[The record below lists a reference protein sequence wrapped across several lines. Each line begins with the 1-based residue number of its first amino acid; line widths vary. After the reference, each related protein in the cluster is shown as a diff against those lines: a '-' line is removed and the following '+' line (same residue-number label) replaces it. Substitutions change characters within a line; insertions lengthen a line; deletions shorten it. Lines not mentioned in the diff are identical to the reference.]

1 MFNFIKMTKLVSKEV
16 TPLMTYQL
24 LHHLT
29 DYFSHPDRWH
39 PATVSI
45 CIALVSSDAEGLP
58 TCIGAQVQTF
68 RRIQLC
74 DRNENRKFSPP
85 PIPLCP
91 SAASSRP
98 PLTPASTALSLH
110 AILPFLEWYGGAG
123 QREPLSP
130 ASLH

>member
-29 DYFSHPDRWH
+29 DYFRHPDRWH
-39 PATVSI
+39 PAAVSI

-74 DRNENRKFSPP
+74 DRNENRENFH
-85 PIPLCP
+85 PLPQFPCALLL
-91 SAASSRP
+91 SARVH
-98 PLTPASTALSLH
+98 L
-110 AILPFLEWYGGAG
+110 
-123 QREPLSP
+123 
-130 ASLH
+130 